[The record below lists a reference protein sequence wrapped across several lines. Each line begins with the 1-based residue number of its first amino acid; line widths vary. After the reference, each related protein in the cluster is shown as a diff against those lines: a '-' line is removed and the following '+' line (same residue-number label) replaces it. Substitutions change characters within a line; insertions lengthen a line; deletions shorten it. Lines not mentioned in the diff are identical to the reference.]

1 MPSFDLFSD
10 DFFQNPYPVYRE
22 MRKQEKA
29 YWMPIQ
35 DRTKIDGIW
44 MVTRYRDVVSILRGS
59 QTTSVD
65 IKRLV
70 PEPEWN
76 AFDYTLLFSDP
87 PDHTRLRALVADQF
101 SNPRVR
107 RLEAIISSTVDQLI
121 DRLQDKETVE
131 FQGEFALP
139 LPVMVISG
147 LLGTPMEDSEQLRTW
162 SVDLMKGFDTTVT
175 DAEFL
180 RKQGK
185 VLSDMSHYFTGL
197 LARGRQPAGTIIEQ
211 LAENTRAAACSPQ
224 EALAHCLL
232 MLVAGHE
239 TTVSL
244 LCNGL
249 LDLLNHPAEL
259 GKLRENPGLANLAI
273 DEMLRC
279 EAPLQRAT
287 FRAVTAPLKLSTQEV
302 PPGQRVS
309 AVIAA
314 ANRDPEQFPDPDR
327 FDITRKPNRHMS
339 FGLGLHKCLGERLA
353 RTEGRIAF
361 NRLLQRIPSIELAVD
376 KPRWQ
381 ARSLFRTLESLPLNL
396 SGTC

>member
-1 MPSFDLFSD
+1 M
-10 DFFQNPYPVYRE
+10 YRE
-22 MRKQEKA
+22 MQEQDSA
-29 YWMPIQ
+29 YWVEIT
-35 DRTKIDGIW
+35 DRTGIDGIW
-44 MVTRYRDVVSILRGS
+44 MVTRYEDVVRILRGS
-59 QTTSVD
+59 QSTSVD

-87 PDHTRLRALVADQF
+87 PDHTRLRALVAEQF
-101 SNPRVR
+101 SNASVR
-107 RLEAIISSTVDQLI
+107 RLEAIIAGTVDQLI
-121 DRLQDKETVE
+121 DRLLEHETIE
-131 FQGEFALP
+131 FQGDFALP
-139 LPVMVISG
+139 LPVMIISG
-147 LLGTPMEDSEQLRTW
+147 MLGTPLEDSEQLRSW

-175 DAEFL
+175 DSELL
-180 RKQGK
+180 RNQGR
-185 VLSDMSHYFTGL
+185 VLSDMSQYFVGL

-211 LAENTRAAACSPQ
+211 LAENTRAAQCSPE

-249 LDLLNHPAEL
+249 LELLRNPSEL
-259 GKLRENPGLANLAI
+259 EKLRRNPGLVESAI

-287 FRAVTAPLKLSTQEV
+287 FRAITEPLELSTQEI

-314 ANRDPEQFPDPDR
+314 ANRDPRQFTEPDR
-327 FDITRKPNRHMS
+327 FDVSRKPNRHLS

-361 NRLLQRIPSIELAVD
+361 NRLLERIPRIELAD
-376 KPRWQ
+376 ERPRWQ
-381 ARSLFRTLESLPLNL
+381 KRSLFRALESLPLNL
-396 SGTC
+396 YRAS

>member
-1 MPSFDLFSD
+1 MPSFDLSSD
-10 DFFQNPYPVYRE
+10 AFFQDPYPTYRA
-22 MRKQEKA
+22 MREQKMA
-29 YWMPIQ
+29 YWMELQ
-35 DRTKIDGIW
+35 DRTHTNGIW
-44 MVTRYRDVVSILRGS
+44 MVTRYPDVVSILRGS

-70 PEPEWN
+70 AEPEWN
-76 AFDYTLLFSDP
+76 AFDYTLLFTDP

-101 SNPRVR
+101 SNARVR
-107 RLEAIISSTVDQLI
+107 KLEALIISTVDQLI
-121 DRLQDKETVE
+121 DQLMERKDVE
-131 FQGEFALP
+131 FQDEFALP

-147 LLGTPMEDSEQLRTW
+147 LLGTPLEDAGQLRQW

-175 DAEFL
+175 DAKFL
-180 RKQGK
+180 QKQGK
-185 VLSDMSHYFTGL
+185 VLSDMSAYFVGL
-197 LARGRQPAGTIIEQ
+197 LGRKQQPPGSIIAD
-211 LAENTRAAACSPQ
+211 LALDTEAANCSPQ

-232 MLVAGHE
+232 LLVAGHE

-249 LDLLNHPAEL
+249 LDLLKHPAEMK
-259 GKLRENPGLANLAI
+259 KLRNDPSLIDSAV

-287 FRAVTAPLKLSTQEV
+287 FRAVTAPLKLSTQEI
-302 PPGQRVS
+302 PAGQRVS
-309 AVIAA
+309 AVVAA

-327 FDITRKPNRHMS
+327 FDISRKPNRHLS

-361 NRLLQRIPSIELAVD
+361 NRLLERIPSIELAEQ
-376 KPRWQ
+376 PQWQ
-381 ARSLFRTLESLPLNL
+381 KRSLFRTLESLPLHL
-396 SGTC
+396 G